1 MFKTWKKNEV
11 ADALSRRTYPDSPL
25 EPEDIIPTTDVHC
38 FTPVTEEKRTQ
49 PTFFYADKQ
58 RPFPS
63 SIDVET
69 VHKVDTNSINELQCN
84 CPDFKDLYNYVKNKV
99 LVNQISMYSSTTFST
114 IITKQDPSEHV
125 IQAATFV

>member
-1 MFKTWKKNEV
+1 MFKTGKKNEV
-11 ADALSRRTYPDSPL
+11 ADALSRLTYPDSPL

-58 RPFPS
+58 IPFPS

-99 LVNQISMYSSTTFST
+99 
-114 IITKQDPSEHV
+114 
-125 IQAATFV
+125 